1 MEIKGTVVS
10 GVGEGKWYV
19 EKYLSYFEQTL
30 GFTCY
35 PGTLNMNVKKAPQF
49 DGAKKL
55 RVTPEEKD
63 LVAVDCYLVLIN
75 GVYDGAVVIPH
86 ITRHGKEIV
95 ELIAAVNL
103 REELKLKDGDEV
115 ACELV

>member
-10 GVGEGKWYV
+10 GVGDGKWYV
-19 EKYLSYFEQTL
+19 EKYLPYFEQTL

-35 PGTLNMNVKKAPQF
+35 PGTLNMKVQKAPDF
-49 DGAKKL
+49 NGAKKISI
-55 RVTPEEKD
+55 TPAEND

-75 GVYDGAVVIPH
+75 GVYDGAVVIPR
-86 ITRHGKEIV
+86 ITRHGKEII

>member
-1 MEIKGTVVS
+1 MKVS
-10 GVGEGKWYV
+10 KA
-19 EKYLSYFEQTL
+19 LDFE
-30 GFTCY
+30 
-35 PGTLNMNVKKAPQF
+35 
-49 DGAKKL
+49 GAKKIT
-55 RVTPEEKD
+55 VTPEEKD

-75 GVYDGAVVIPH
+75 EVYDGAVVIPRV
-86 ITRHGKEIV
+86 TRHGKEIV

>member
-1 MEIKGTVVS
+1 MEIKGVVSS

-19 EKYLSYFEQTL
+19 EKYLPYFEQTL
-30 GFTCY
+30 GFTCF
-35 PGTLNMNVKKAPQF
+35 PGTLNMKVAKALDF
-49 DGAKKL
+49 DGAKKIT
-55 RVTPEEKD
+55 VTPEEKD
-63 LVAVDCYLVLIN
+63 LVAVDCYLVMIS
-75 GVYDGAVVIPH
+75 GVYDGAVVIPR